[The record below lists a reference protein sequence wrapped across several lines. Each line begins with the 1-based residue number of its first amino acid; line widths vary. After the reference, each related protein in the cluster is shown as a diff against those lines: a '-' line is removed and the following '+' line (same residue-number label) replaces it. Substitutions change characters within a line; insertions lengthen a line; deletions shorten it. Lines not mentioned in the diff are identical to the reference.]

1 MIDNKF
7 DSKVLLTIEVKSGAV
22 HWAKSV
28 TETTKLKEK
37 TKTGKEYWTKRKSTF
52 RPLVEGKAQVK
63 LKLTNLAYDW
73 MVSNDP
79 PEWYMPWAKSR
90 RKEWKKLKVDA
101 KLKAHFD
108 RIAASY
114 NSNEYSYSIIDE

>member
-7 DSKVLLTIEVKSGAV
+7 DTKLLLTIEVRGGAV

-28 TETTKLKEK
+28 TEVTKLKEK
-37 TKTGKEYWTKRKSTF
+37 TKTGKEYWTKRKFTS
-52 RPLVEGKAQVK
+52 RPLLEGKAQVK
-63 LKLTNLAYDW
+63 LKLTNMSYEW
-73 MVSNDP
+73 MISNDP

-90 RKEWKKLKVDA
+90 RRDWKKLPTA
-101 KLKAHFD
+101 EKLKNHFD

-114 NSNEYSYSIIDE
+114 GSTQYSYGIIDE